1 MKFSKFN
8 TCDEVINAIPFLQH
22 AIHCLHQVIVD
33 GAADTAIGQLH
44 YVLFKSGGVD
54 GVME

>member
-33 GAADTAIGQLH
+33 GADTAIGHLH